1 MMRQFVGVRVDL
13 KSAHLHQTLMRVG
26 LPMVGKEELGALSE
40 EARDP
45 RRRDASRLAA

>member
-26 LPMVGKEELGALSE
+26 LPMVGKEEPGALSE